1 VVARATAVVGG
12 ACSTSHGTLSVM
24 IGAIILA
31 VVILV
36 VIPVGFLMTMAI
48 VSAIMG
54 FAMKTNADAEHD
66 GSELIDLNY

>member
-1 VVARATAVVGG
+1 
-12 ACSTSHGTLSVM
+12 M

-36 VIPVGFLMTMAI
+36 VIPVGFLMTMAV

-54 FAMKTNADAEHD
+54 FALRSNAEAEHAD
-66 GSELIDLNY
+66 SELIDLNY

>member
-1 VVARATAVVGG
+1 
-12 ACSTSHGTLSVM
+12 M

-36 VIPVGFLMTMAI
+36 VIPVGFLMTMAV
-48 VSAIMG
+48 VSGIMG

-66 GSELIDLNY
+66 GSELVDLNY